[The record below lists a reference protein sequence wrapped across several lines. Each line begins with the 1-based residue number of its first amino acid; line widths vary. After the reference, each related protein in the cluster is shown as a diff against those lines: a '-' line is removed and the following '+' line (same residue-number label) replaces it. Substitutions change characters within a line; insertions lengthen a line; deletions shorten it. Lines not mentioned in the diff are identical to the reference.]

1 VATPIGPWATSTAPV
16 RASADAIDVWRAD
29 LTRVEDGLA
38 ELLCAEERER
48 ARQIRDVHRRRLW
61 MRSRGVL
68 RALLAR
74 YLDGDPRAL
83 RFALGPHGKPAL
95 RGGPGSS
102 LPPHGKPAP
111 LGGPSSGVDPHD
123 KPTLHGR
130 SAPGDGV
137 DLRFNLSHSGAIA
150 LYAVTA
156 RHAVG
161 VDVEL
166 PRSRQID
173 EPAIAERVLG
183 ARQARRLADLDP
195 QARTREFLRAWVAHE
210 AAAKCRGTGLGTSP
224 TDLAAAD
231 LWTAELD
238 VGPDAAAAVAAE
250 GGRYELRCWEWS

>member
-29 LTRVEDGLA
+29 LTSVEDGLA
-38 ELLCAEERER
+38 ELLCAEERES
-48 ARQIRDVHRRRLW
+48 ARQMRDAHKRRLW

-95 RGGPGSS
+95 HAGPGFGRA
-102 LPPHGKPAP
+102 PHRKPAP
-111 LGGPSSGVDPHD
+111 HAGPRSGVDPHGKAARRD
-123 KPTLHGR
+123 R
-130 SAPGDGV
+130 SGSQDDL

-156 RHAVG
+156 GHAVG

-173 EPAIAERVLG
+173 EPAIAKRVLG
-183 ARQARRLADLDP
+183 AQQARRLADLDP
-195 QARTREFLRAWVAHE
+195 PARTREFLRAWVAHE

-224 TDLAAAD
+224 ADLAAAD